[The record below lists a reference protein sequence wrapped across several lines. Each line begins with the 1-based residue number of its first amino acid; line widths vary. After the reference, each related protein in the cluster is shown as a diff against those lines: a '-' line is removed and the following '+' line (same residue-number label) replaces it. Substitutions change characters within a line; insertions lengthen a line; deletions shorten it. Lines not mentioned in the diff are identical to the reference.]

1 MSEFS
6 RGGPIG
12 GPRGPVQI
20 EVMRGP
26 RREAVDPVLLSLYE
40 DECIINRHRVC
51 TREDPGHAS
60 LPIPDDR
67 FWRCPAHGDKGVEW

>member
-1 MSEFS
+1 MTEHSK
-6 RGGPIG
+6 GGIIHG
-12 GPRGPVQI
+12 TVEV

-40 DECIINRHRVC
+40 DECIINRHIVC
-51 TREDPGHAS
+51 IRKDPGHAS

-67 FWRCPAHGDKGVEW
+67 FWQCPTHGDPS